1 MKWETIFE
9 EVEDFR
15 VQGRCLHRLT
25 DILMIVLC
33 GLIADC
39 EDFEEIEDFANDR
52 QAFLST
58 FLALPNGIPSHDT
71 MNRVLRHLNP
81 VSLSGCLTK
90 WGREVVA
97 LLSEKQFC
105 VDGKELRGTIP
116 PGRRSSGHK
125 HASVQVVSAWV
136 RQAGLSLG
144 EVVIKEKTNEIEAVP
159 ELLQL
164 LDLQGA
170 IISADALNCQ
180 KKTAQVILDGQG
192 EYLLGLK
199 ANQGSL
205 FEQVRDHFARRQGTF
220 RGDWEKAH
228 GRIERRDVWVEED
241 LRWIDAAQDWPGLA
255 CVVMTESIRLTE
267 KGQESTKRFY
277 ISSLRGKTPQQMGEI
292 IRGHW
297 SVENH
302 LHWHLDVTFGE
313 DDSTLTKDNAP
324 KNLSVLRKLALQ
336 LLTKI
341 DVMASIKR
349 KRKKAAR
356 DNGLLLQ
363 ILEFL

>member
-1 MKWETIFE
+1 MNWETIFE

-25 DILMIVLC
+25 DILMVVLC

-39 EDFEEIEDFANDR
+39 EDFEEIEDFAHDR

-81 VSLSGCLTK
+81 VSLSGCLSK
-90 WGREVVA
+90 WGREIVA
-97 LLSEKQFC
+97 ALSEKHFC

-116 PGRRSSGHK
+116 PGHK

-136 RQAGLSLG
+136 RQGGLSLG
-144 EVVIKEKTNEIEAVP
+144 EVVIGEKTNEIEAVP

-164 LDLQGA
+164 LDLQGSVV
-170 IISADALNCQ
+170 SADALNCQ

-192 EYLLGLK
+192 DYLLGLK
-199 ANQGSL
+199 ANHGSL
-205 FEQVRDHFARRQGTF
+205 FEEVRDYFARRQGGLQ
-220 RGDWEKAH
+220 GDWEKAH
-228 GRIERRDVWVEED
+228 GRIERRNIWVEED
-241 LRWIDAAQDWPGLA
+241 LRWIDSARDWPGLTR
-255 CVVMTESIRLTE
+255 VVMAESVRLTAAGE
-267 KGQESTKRFY
+267 ESTKRFY
-277 ISSLRGKTPQQMGEI
+277 ISSLRGKTPQQMGEL

-313 DDSTLTKDNAP
+313 DDSPLTKDNAP

-341 DVMASIKR
+341 DLKASLKR

-356 DNGLLLQ
+356 DNGVLFQ